1 MNNYTQEEAR
11 AIVKSVLEYI
21 ITKSD
26 KTTQYL
32 QFEGK
37 TIQKNIYSVGE
48 VTFREI
54 ASIWDIKLFDNS
66 KE

>member
-1 MNNYTQEEAR
+1 MNNYTQEEAK

-32 QFEGK
+32 QFDGK

-54 ASIWDIKLFDNS
+54 ASIWGIKLFDNS